1 MPILLA
7 GFVLAPLVLGLA
19 AEYAACRFTRNKLL
33 RALPPAAGVFLAA
46 LIAAGRWNMWR
57 SEQVPPTT
65 QLLLFPGLPGVCLLL
80 GMYLGYRLWRRIWM
94 PKIVRDR

>member
-1 MPILLA
+1 MPILLL
-7 GFVLAPLVLGLA
+7 GFVLFPLVLGLA
-19 AEYAACRFTRNKLL
+19 AEYLTCRFTRRILL
-33 RALPPAAGVFLAA
+33 RAMPPAVGVLFAG

-57 SEQVPPTT
+57 SEQVSAGT

-80 GMYLGYRLWRRIWM
+80 GMYLGYRLWRKIWM